1 MRVAE
6 VVGDYRAADRPV
18 LPDCISQGMTLEKAQ
33 QAGIA
38 DLLLKPYNKTDL
50 STSIRHVLYKKERV
64 FLKENSQ

>member
-1 MRVAE
+1 
-6 VVGDYRAADRPV
+6 
-18 LPDCISQGMTLEKAQ
+18 MTLEKAQ